1 MITLEAYGIRTY
13 NGTETKL
20 ALELRGL
27 STDTKPTDYFAGY
40 AVRNGS
46 IFVEIDTAKLYMF
59 DEEHSE
65 WKAWEEA

>member
-13 NGTETKL
+13 NGVETKL

-40 AVRNGS
+40 AIRNGS
-46 IFVEIDTAKLYMF
+46 VFVEIGTSKLYMF

-65 WKAWEEA
+65 WIAWEEA

>member
-27 STDTKPTDYFAGY
+27 STDPKPTDYFAGY
-40 AVRNGS
+40 AIRNGS

-65 WKAWEEA
+65 WIAWEEA

>member
-40 AVRNGS
+40 AIRNGS
-46 IFVEIDTAKLYMF
+46 IFVEINTATLYMF

-65 WKAWEEA
+65 WIAWEEA